1 MNQFSNMEHI
11 STIFMALFRRKS
23 LYFNYICFSGP
34 GNMHFD
40 HGQDVF
46 FIKTTR
52 EYAVHGTSTKDVER
66 RCSYSFFATL
76 KESAFLTV

>member
-1 MNQFSNMEHI
+1 
-11 STIFMALFRRKS
+11 
-23 LYFNYICFSGP
+23 
-34 GNMHFD
+34 MHFD

-52 EYAVHGTSTKDVER
+52 GYALHSASTKDVER